1 MHVHVLNGVNL
12 GMLGTR
18 EPDVYGK
25 MALNELE
32 SRVYAWARELGL
44 TARCMQTD
52 HEGEYIQAI
61 HEAIRTAG
69 ALIVNPGAWT
79 HYSYAIRDALAM
91 LSTPIVEVHMSD
103 VNNREPWR
111 RISVIEDVVT
121 VLGSEVQSHGVTLRF
136 EPASHLPPVLADRI
150 QLQQVILNLLLN
162 GIEAMSE
169 IHASERQLRIIDH
182 DQDASMEMKKRE
194 GYF

>member
-52 HEGEYIQAI
+52 HEGEYVQAI

-79 HYSYAIRDALAM
+79 HYAWSLRDAVEGPGVLLAEG
-91 LSTPIVEVHMSD
+91 LRGRVGLGRQFGQRQGSQPGRGQPRGRGCRS
-103 VNNREPWR
+103 WSSR
-111 RISVIEDVVT
+111 RSRWWCK
-121 VLGSEVQSHGVTLRF
+121 G
-136 EPASHLPPVLADRI
+136 PAARRHRRRSPPTSRR
-150 QLQQVILNLLLN
+150 
-162 GIEAMSE
+162 G
-169 IHASERQLRIIDH
+169 R
-182 DQDASMEMKKRE
+182 
-194 GYF
+194 

>member
-52 HEGEYIQAI
+52 HEGEYVQAI

-103 VNNREPWR
+103 VNDREPWR
-111 RISVIEDVVT
+111 RISVIEDVVAKRI
-121 VLGSEVQSHGVTLRF
+121 VGQGVDGYRLALEWLAAWSPA
-136 EPASHLPPVLADRI
+136 EPQLAPTDP
-150 QLQQVILNLLLN
+150 L
-162 GIEAMSE
+162 
-169 IHASERQLRIIDH
+169 
-182 DQDASMEMKKRE
+182 
-194 GYF
+194 

>member
-32 SRVYAWARELGL
+32 SRCYAWARELGL

-52 HEGEYIQAI
+52 HEGDYVQAI

-79 HYSYAIRDALAM
+79 HYSYAIRDALELTGLPA
-91 LSTPIVEVHMSD
+91 VEVHLSD
-103 VNNREPWR
+103 IESREPWR
-111 RISVIEDVVT
+111 RESVIGELCIARVY
-121 VLGSEVQSHGVTLRF
+121 GKGVDGYGEALERLRA
-136 EPASHLPPVLADRI
+136 EL
-150 QLQQVILNLLLN
+150 
-162 GIEAMSE
+162 
-169 IHASERQLRIIDH
+169 
-182 DQDASMEMKKRE
+182 DA
-194 GYF
+194 

>member
-79 HYSYAIRDALAM
+79 HYSYAIRDALELTGLPAVEIH
-91 LSTPIVEVHMSD
+91 LSNVD
-103 VNNREPWR
+103 AREPWR
-111 RISVIEDVVT
+111 RESVIRE
-121 VLGSEVQSHGVTLRF
+121 LCFG
-136 EPASHLPPVLADRI
+136 RI
-150 QLQQVILNLLLN
+150 A
-162 GIEAMSE
+162 GKGA
-169 IHASERQLRIIDH
+169 AGYR
-182 DQDASMEMKKRE
+182 DALELIRKELSK
-194 GYF
+194 

>member
-52 HEGEYIQAI
+52 HEGEYVQAI

-69 ALIVNPGAWT
+69 ALIVNPGRVDALLLRDPRR
-79 HYSYAIRDALAM
+79 ARDALD
-91 LSTPIVEVHMSD
+91 SD
-103 VNNREPWR
+103 R
-111 RISVIEDVVT
+111 RGAHERRRT
-121 VLGSEVQSHGVTLRF
+121 T
-136 EPASHLPPVLADRI
+136 ASRGA
-150 QLQQVILNLLLN
+150 
-162 GIEAMSE
+162 
-169 IHASERQLRIIDH
+169 ASP
-182 DQDASMEMKKRE
+182 
-194 GYF
+194 

>member
-32 SRVYAWARELGL
+32 SRCYAWARELGL

-52 HEGEYIQAI
+52 HEGEYVQAI

-91 LSTPIVEVHMSD
+91 LSTPVVEVHMSD
-103 VNNREPWR
+103 IENREPWR
-111 RISVIEDVVT
+111 RISVIEDVVSQRI
-121 VLGSEVQSHGVTLRF
+121 VGRGVDGYRLALEWLAETQHAPVGA
-136 EPASHLPPVLADRI
+136 PASA
-150 QLQQVILNLLLN
+150 
-162 GIEAMSE
+162 
-169 IHASERQLRIIDH
+169 
-182 DQDASMEMKKRE
+182 
-194 GYF
+194 